1 MKLTSIASG
10 SSGNCTLISGA
21 GTSILVDAGI
31 SCKRIKESIEALG
44 VSPETLAGLL
54 ITHEHSDHTSGLFIF
69 EKRFHGPIYA
79 PPETL
84 DEIRRM
90 DKKGEIDPE
99 LYHPIRTDEWL
110 TIGDLSVLAFNN
122 LHDAACPVAYR
133 IECGDRA
140 VAVCTDLGNY
150 TGYTVRNLLGLDA
163 LLIESNHDLN
173 MLQVGPYPYQLKR
186 RVMSDYGHLAN
197 ERCGQ
202 LLCEIA
208 NPRLKYVLLG
218 HLSQENNIPQLAL
231 DTVRAELNEG
241 IDPSW
246 IEQIYLLVA
255 KRDEMTETIEIL

>member
-10 SSGNCTLISGA
+10 SSGNCTLVSG
-21 GTSILVDAGI
+21 GTTNILVDAGI
-31 SCKRIKESIEALG
+31 SCKRIKDNLTLLG
-44 VSPETLAGLL
+44 VMPESLKGLL
-54 ITHEHSDHTSGLFIF
+54 ITHEHSDHVGGLYVF
-69 EKRFHGPIYA
+69 EKRYRVPIYA
-79 PPETL
+79 PQETIE
-84 DEIRRM
+84 EIRRM
-90 DKKGEIDPE
+90 DKKDEIDPE
-99 LYHPIRTDEWL
+99 LYRPIAADEWF
-110 TIGDLSVLAFNN
+110 TIGDLSILAFNN
-122 LHDAACPVAYR
+122 LHDAACPVGYR

-140 VAVCTDLGNY
+140 AAVCTDLGNY

-208 NPRLKYVLLG
+208 NPRLKYAVLG

-231 DTVRAELNEG
+231 DTVRAEVNEG
-241 IDPSW
+241 IDPALA
-246 IEQIYLLVA
+246 EQIYILVA
-255 KRDEMTETIEIL
+255 KRDEMTETIEF

>member
-10 SSGNCTLISGA
+10 SSGNCTLISGN
-21 GTSILVDAGI
+21 TTDILVDAGI
-31 SCKRIKESIEALG
+31 SCKRIKESLEALG
-44 VSPETLAGLL
+44 VVPERLGALL
-54 ITHEHSDHTSGLFIF
+54 ITHEHSDHVCGLFIF
-69 EKRFHGPIYA
+69 EKRFHVPIYA
-79 PPETL
+79 PQETL
-84 DEIRRM
+84 DEIRRL

-99 LYHPIRTDEWL
+99 LMHPVTTDEWFSV
-110 TIGDLSVLAFNN
+110 GDLSILAFNN

-133 IECGDRA
+133 VECEDKA

-186 RVMSDYGHLAN
+186 RVMSDYGHLSN

-208 NPRLKYVLLG
+208 NPRLKYALLG

-231 DTVRAELNEG
+231 DTVRTELKDGME
-241 IDPSW
+241 PSLAQ
-246 IEQIYLLVA
+246 QIYILVA
-255 KRDEMTETIEIL
+255 KRDEMTETIEIR

>member
-1 MKLTSIASG
+1 MTLTCIASG
-10 SSGNCTLISGA
+10 SSGNCTLICGGA
-21 GTSILVDAGI
+21 TSILVDAGI
-31 SCKRIKESIEALG
+31 SCKRIKDSLDMLG
-44 VSPETLAGLL
+44 VEASGLSGLL
-54 ITHEHSDHTSGLFIF
+54 ITHEHSDHIGGLFIF
-69 EKRFHGPIYA
+69 EKRFKIPLFA
-79 PPETL
+79 PQKTL

-90 DKKGEIDPE
+90 DKKDEIDPD
-99 LYHPIRTDEWL
+99 LYHPIEVDEWF
-110 TIGDLSVLAFNN
+110 TIGELSALAFHN

-133 IECGDRA
+133 VEFEDHA

-197 ERCGQ
+197 DRCGQ

-208 NPRLKYVLLG
+208 NPRLKYAVLG

-231 DTVRAELNEG
+231 ETVRAEVREG
-241 IDPSW
+241 IDPALT
-246 IEQIYLLVA
+246 EQLNILVA
-255 KRDEMTETIEIL
+255 KRDQLTETIEIS